1 LTLTLTL
8 TAALR
13 HGGRLGVVAV
23 RTLGLRVAV
32 ADHVTC
38 THAHTRAQ
46 DYRHAVKPPPPAA
59 AADNL
64 ETVSGVRG
72 LQRHQSRNHDSLIII
87 IIIIIDIFKE
97 A

>member
-1 LTLTLTL
+1 
-8 TAALR
+8 
-13 HGGRLGVVAV
+13 VAV
-23 RTLGLRVAV
+23 RTLGLCVAV

-46 DYRHAVKPPPPAA
+46 DYCHAVKPPAAAA

-72 LQRHQSRNHDSLIII
+72 LQRHQSQNHDSLIII
-87 IIIIIDIFKE
+87 IIIIIDIFKV